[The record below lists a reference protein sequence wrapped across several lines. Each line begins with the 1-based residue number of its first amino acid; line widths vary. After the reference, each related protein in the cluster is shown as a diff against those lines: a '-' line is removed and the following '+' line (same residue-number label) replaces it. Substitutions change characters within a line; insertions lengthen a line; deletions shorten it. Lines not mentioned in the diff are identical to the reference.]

1 MGRIDTG
8 GLIILRFY
16 TESFIFF
23 YFFYEVQRC
32 LSRGP
37 SKRAIG
43 QIVFTKGYTR
53 GRWPER
59 RNKGPNADVTITFFF
74 FFFFICKE
82 LYQLHGIC
90 ELLPDSHNGSDKP
103 L

>member
-8 GLIILRFY
+8 GPIILRFY

-37 SKRAIG
+37 SKRATG

-74 FFFFICKE
+74 FLFFANHPASCRRMWI
-82 LYQLHGIC
+82 I
-90 ELLPDSHNGSDKP
+90 
-103 L
+103 